1 MIRERIRATE
11 RVSSCDS
18 ANFLSLGF
26 GSRAGFQIFERST
39 LETKHSRRSIVARP
53 IDAEVVMMMMM
64 ASTAPDHIS
73 QAVQRS
79 LRLTEAE
86 VGDRSEV
93 SLFLC

>member
-1 MIRERIRATE
+1 
-11 RVSSCDS
+11 
-18 ANFLSLGF
+18 
-26 GSRAGFQIFERST
+26 
-39 LETKHSRRSIVARP
+39 
-53 IDAEVVMMMMM
+53 MMMM

-86 VGDRSEV
+86 RTAEDGDRSEV

>member
-18 ANFLSLGF
+18 ANFFSLGF

-39 LETKHSRRSIVARP
+39 FETETFSRRPIVARP
-53 IDAEVVMMMMM
+53 IDAEVVMMKM
-64 ASTAPDHIS
+64 ASTASDHIS
-73 QAVQRS
+73 QAVHRS

-86 VGDRSEV
+86 GDRSEV